1 MTICLIS
8 ILFSLASASPEK
20 NGMTEKFTNH
30 LINESSPYLLSHAH
44 NPVNWYP
51 WSAEALEKAKRED
64 MPIFLSIGYAACH
77 WCHVMERESFENEQI
92 AAVLN
97 ENFVSI
103 KVDREQRPDIDQIYM
118 TATQAMTG
126 SGGWPLSVFLTPD
139 LKPFFAGT
147 YFPPDNRYG
156 RPGFM
161 HVITELANSF
171 KTERQ
176 GLEEMAARLSD
187 ALKSHMTP
195 EKGEETPLEP
205 KLLETAIRA
214 LINNYD
220 PVNGGFGAAPKFPHP
235 TELSFMLRYAVRK
248 NDNTIL
254 GAAEKSLQKM
264 AYGGLYDQ
272 LGGGFHRYS
281 VDARWLVPHF
291 EKMLYDNALLAIV
304 YGEAYQITQ
313 NPLYLRIM
321 RETLDFILRE
331 MTDSGGGFYSA
342 LDADSEGEE
351 GKFYVWKKDEI
362 ESLLGKKAEPFCRY
376 FNITDLGNFEDKTSI
391 PNIDSSSFEYLNRTG
406 IPADEFQKTIDES
419 RRILLDVRSRRVRP
433 ATDDKIL
440 TSWNG
445 LAISAL
451 SRGFQISGEER
462 YRDAALKAATFI
474 KNKLYRN
481 GALIHS
487 CRAGKFSDGE
497 FVEDYA
503 YLTAGLI
510 DLYESVYDY
519 RWIEFSSALAERAL
533 EQFFD
538 GDGNFFLAPDNQ
550 SDHFIRPR
558 DVTDGALPAS
568 GSIMMQS
575 LLRLSVI
582 TGREEFRKSAV
593 MGLRAVAAM
602 MSSLSYAMTS
612 ALTALDFLT
621 SDSIEIVIVGDRS
634 RFEFVREIYQK
645 SIPHRV
651 LVVSSRGEEGT
662 PLLEG
667 RTSDGA
673 TTGYLCRNRVC
684 LLPIKALD
692 EWKVALR
699 EL

>member
-1 MTICLIS
+1 MRLCHLL
-8 ILFSLASASPEK
+8 ILFSLAGASPEM
-20 NGMTEKFTNH
+20 NGMTEKYTNR

-51 WSAEALEKAKRED
+51 WSAEALEKAKQED
-64 MPIFLSIGYAACH
+64 KPIFLSIGYAACH
-77 WCHVMERESFENEQI
+77 WCHVMERESFENEPI
-92 AAVLN
+92 AAALN
-97 ENFVSI
+97 ENYVSI

-118 TATQAMTG
+118 TAAQAMTG

-161 HVITELANSF
+161 HVITELAKSY
-171 KTERQ
+171 KTERE
-176 GLEEMAARLSD
+176 GLEEMANRLTD

-195 EKGEETPLEP
+195 EKGEEIPLEP
-205 KLLETAIRA
+205 KMLETAIRA

-235 TELSFMLRYAVRK
+235 TELSFMLRYAVIK
-248 NDNTIL
+248 NDDTVL
-254 GAAEKSLQKM
+254 GAVEKSLQKM
-264 AYGGLYDQ
+264 AYGGVYDQ
-272 LGGGFHRYS
+272 FGGGFHRYS

-321 RETLDFILRE
+321 QETLDFILRE
-331 MTDSGGGFYSA
+331 MTDSAGGFYSA

-362 ESLLGKKAEPFCRY
+362 DSLLGKKAEPFCRY
-376 FNITDLGNFEDKTSI
+376 FNITDLGNFEGNSNI
-391 PNIDSSSFEYLNRTG
+391 PNIDSSSFEYLNRSG

-419 RRILLDVRSRRVRP
+419 KRMLLDVRNRRVRP

-451 SRGFQISGEER
+451 ARGFQISGDER
-462 YRDAALKAATFI
+462 YRDAALSAATFI
-474 KNKLYRN
+474 KSELYRSA
-481 GALIHS
+481 ALVHS
-487 CRAGKFSDGE
+487 YRGGKFSDGE
-497 FVEDYA
+497 FLEDYA

-519 RWIEFSSALAERAL
+519 RWIEFSSALAERAR
-533 EQFFD
+533 EKFFD
-538 GDGNFFLAPDNQ
+538 SDGNFFLAPDNQ

-558 DVTDGALPAS
+558 DITDGALPAP
-568 GSIMMQS
+568 GSIMMQA

-582 TGREEFRKSAV
+582 TGREVFKQSAE
-593 MGLRAVAAM
+593 MGLRAVARM
-602 MSSLSYAMTS
+602 MSSLPYAMTS

-634 RFEFVREIYQK
+634 RSDFLREVYQRF
-645 SIPHRV
+645 IPLRV
-651 LVVSSRGEEGT
+651 LIVSSRGEENI

-667 RTSDGA
+667 RKSDGA

-692 EWKVALR
+692 DWKVALR
-699 EL
+699 EQ